1 MSVSKFFMVGT
12 VKAVGATARGACS
25 VAYAAGNDIT
35 VGFNAACVE
44 AERQVE
50 LTKAHH
56 AELQARREQRL
67 AAAAARAAAAGCT
80 IPGVAPAAPAPM
92 ASAA

>member
-1 MSVSKFFMVGT
+1 MSISKFFMVGT
-12 VKAVGATARGACS
+12 VKAIGATARGACS

-44 AERQVE
+44 AERQGE

-56 AELQARREQRL
+56 ALLQARREQRL
-67 AAAAARAAAAGCT
+67 AAAAARAAAAGCS
-80 IPGVAPAAPAPM
+80 IPGVAAPAAPAPM
-92 ASAA
+92 SAA